1 MWADASLTPF
11 IDFLSYPTNTDIGN
25 STERLFIF
33 SASTEQRHKTY
44 PEKCVCYFFA
54 RFHACSYQEKKRI
67 QKVKVENIHSATTL
81 PINEALSLNEVE
93 LKMSLQ
99 CSLWKYKKKPSNE

>member
-1 MWADASLTPF
+1 MRVP
-11 IDFLSYPTNTDIGN
+11 I
-25 STERLFIF
+25 R
-33 SASTEQRHKTY
+33 R
-44 PEKCVCYFFA
+44 
-54 RFHACSYQEKKRI
+54 KKRI

-99 CSLWKYKKKPSNE
+99 CSLWKYKKKQSNE